1 MRARRGRGLASML
14 LLAVAEIFWVTKV
27 VPGIL
32 ILAAIAVASWRMAAL
47 VLLGA
52 AASSLAG
59 KLLCATPDDVR
70 AGLQGFC
77 GALVGAAAFAALGST
92 WLGVLCA
99 VLGGLACGPV
109 TWALNRFFKS
119 RPLEPLALPCL
130 TAPFC
135 LVAGAVLAA
144 TSGHHVASAPQDPG
158 TQGPSVFGPWMPGSW
173 GTSSLGQAFATSLL
187 TNISQV
193 VLVDG
198 VIPGF
203 LILLALFLGHWRM
216 GVAASV
222 GSLVGSLG
230 TLAAHAATTDETARA
245 GITSALGHGLLG
257 YSGVLVAIAM
267 AAIYLNGSWQP
278 WLLAV
283 VGTLAAL
290 GLSLLLRGVPGVYT
304 WPFVLVTWLLF
315 TAVHYLPGFQ
325 RSGPAPGPTAVEGAP
340 VL

>member
-1 MRARRGRGLASML
+1 ML
-14 LLAVAEIFWVTKV
+14 VLSIAEIFWGTKV
-27 VPGIL
+27 ISGAL
-32 ILAAIAVASWRMAAL
+32 ILAAITITSWRMAVL

-59 KLLCATPDDVR
+59 KILRAPEVEVR

-77 GALVGAAAFAALGST
+77 GALVGAAAFAAVGGT

-109 TWALNRFFKS
+109 TWALHRVLMS
-119 RPLEPLALPCL
+119 RSLTPLALPYL

-135 LVAGAVLAA
+135 VVAGTVLAL
-144 TSGHHVASAPQDPG
+144 TTGHHAASAPVAPQ
-158 TQGPSVFGPWMPGSW
+158 Q
-173 GTSSLGQAFATSLL
+173 LAEAFATSLL

-198 VIPGF
+198 VIPGA
-203 LILLALFLGHWRM
+203 LILLALFLGHWRL
-216 GVAASV
+216 GLAACL
-222 GSLVGSLG
+222 GSLVGSLAI
-230 TLAAHAATTDETARA
+230 LAVHATTTDENARA
-245 GITSALGHGLLG
+245 GVAAALGHGLLG

-267 AAIYLNGSWQP
+267 AAVYLDGRWQP

-290 GLSLLLRGVPGVYT
+290 GLSLLLRGIPGVYT
-304 WPFVLVTWLLF
+304 WPFVLVTWLLL

-325 RSGPAPGPTAVEGAP
+325 RSRPTPEPVAEENAP